1 MKIDYLPRALAILDD
16 APAEVR
22 KAFFKQIK
30 LLEQNL
36 RHPSLKAKK
45 YDESQDL
52 WQARVNK
59 AWRFY
64 VAACD
69 GTENA
74 HIPGAAVRGHPHDF
88 FPPPVA

>member
-1 MKIDYLPRALAILDD
+1 MKIDYLPRALAVLDD
-16 APAEVR
+16 APAEVC

-59 AWRFY
+59 SWRFY
-64 VAACD
+64 FKIESDTYIIARIV
-69 GTENA
+69 
-74 HIPGAAVRGHPHDF
+74 PHPKK
-88 FPPPVA
+88 

>member
-1 MKIDYLPRALAILDD
+1 MKIDYLPRALAALDD
-16 APAEVR
+16 APAGVR
-22 KAFFKQIK
+22 KAFFKQVK

-64 VAACD
+64 FKIESDTYIIARIV
-69 GTENA
+69 
-74 HIPGAAVRGHPHDF
+74 PHPKK
-88 FPPPVA
+88 